1 MSLAHLSAQVRSGE
15 RKAVDI
21 AAEAIERL
29 QALDGLNLVSWM
41 DAEMAYIQARAVD
54 AAVDAG
60 GEVGVL
66 AGVPVALKD
75 NLAFAGAPL
84 ECGSPALAGHHAV
97 DNATVVD
104 RLMAAGAVIVART
117 NMDEFAMG
125 SSTETG
131 TQGPARNPRNPAWSC
146 GGSSGGSAGVVAAG
160 AVPLALGSSTGG
172 SVVQPAAH
180 CGVIGLEPTYGR
192 LSRKGL
198 VAHASSLDRVGLFT
212 NTVED
217 AALALSVLEG
227 QDALDHTSL
236 PLFDGAQQ
244 GLSIG
249 LLTVDVPTQALR
261 ERLQRL
267 PLHELTLPLLDDAL
281 ACTTVISCVEAASNL
296 ARYDGIAYGAA
307 RRFGPEVTRRVLL
320 GTHLARGDHHETWV
334 QKAYAV
340 RSQIQAQLD
349 AALQEVDVLALPT
362 TTGPFELGSL
372 DPIQLRQQDRF
383 ACLAALCG
391 NPAISIPCGETGLC
405 LIGKRGQET
414 GLLQAAALLGS
425 Q

>member
-60 GEVGVL
+60 SEVGVL

-212 NTVED
+212 NTAED

-249 LLTVDVPTQALR
+249 LLAVDVPTQALR
-261 ERLQRL
+261 EQLQRL